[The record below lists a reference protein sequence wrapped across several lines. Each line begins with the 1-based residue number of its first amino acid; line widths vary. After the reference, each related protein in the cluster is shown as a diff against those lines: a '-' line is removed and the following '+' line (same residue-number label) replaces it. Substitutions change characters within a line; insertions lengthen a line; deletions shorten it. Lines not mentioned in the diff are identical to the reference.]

1 MDKTIR
7 RLTYSIFF
15 LLFFIIAPILTM
27 YAIGYRYDFKNGNLE
42 KNGAFY
48 VKSYPKGA
56 NIFIDGQKI
65 DKETPTQITS
75 VKSGTYNLMVKKN
88 LYAPWEKQLSV
99 YSGQTTFAEDIVLFL
114 NNREKSSLGAGSDNY
129 LLNRQENKY
138 AYIDAQKRLS
148 ITDIEQNKNFEI
160 FTFNIDYELIDWS
173 ADNQKIILKNK
184 NNYYIFDVNQRYI
197 YPLDIS
203 SVSKIIWENGSEDIL
218 YLKNQEIFRYDASQI
233 NNTTTESLNL
243 DKQIND
249 FAVKDNSLL
258 IQYSLEQN
266 NFVDQ
271 IDKDS
276 HQIIQTIS
284 DVGLGNLEL
293 VMAKDDYLIFSVGS
307 KLYIKSPNKNL
318 ISIPVTIVSLHD
330 DRLLIS
336 NGHEIILYNYKDD
349 WQELIDRS
357 TQIVSELMWHPNGSY
372 FIYEINGQ
380 TYLSEIDSR
389 DKRNIIEILND
400 PRKKNYLFNK
410 KGDKLF
416 ILTPEENFYLTIQ

>member
-7 RLTYSIFF
+7 RITYSIFF

-27 YAIGYRYDFKNGNLE
+27 YALGYRYDFKTGNLE

-48 VKSYPKGA
+48 VKSYPRGSD
-56 NIFIDGQKI
+56 IFIDGQKI
-65 DKETPTQITS
+65 DKKTPTQITS
-75 VKSGTYNLMVKKN
+75 IKAGTYKLMVKKD
-88 LYAPWEKQLSV
+88 LYAPWEKELTANP
-99 YSGQTTFAEDIVLFL
+99 GQTTFAEDIVLFL
-114 NNREKSSLGAGSDNY
+114 NNREKTTLGPGSSKSVV
-129 LLNRQENKY
+129 NRQENKY
-138 AYIDAQKRLS
+138 AYIDSQKRLS

-160 FTFNIDYELIDWS
+160 FEFDIDYELVDWS
-173 ADNQKIILKNK
+173 NDNQKIILKNQE
-184 NNYYIFDVNQRYI
+184 NYYIFDVNQRYV
-197 YPLDIS
+197 YPLNIK
-203 SVSKIIWENGSEDIL
+203 SVDKIIWGENPDDIF
-218 YLKNQEIFRYDASQI
+218 YLKNLTIFRYDASQI
-233 NNTTTESLNL
+233 KNTTTEAINI
-243 DKQIND
+243 DKKIND
-249 FAVKDNSLL
+249 FAIKDNSLV
-258 IQYSLEQN
+258 IQYTIEQN
-266 NFVDQ
+266 NFIDQ
-271 IDKDS
+271 LDKNNY
-276 HQIIQTIS
+276 QLIQTVS

-293 VMAKDDYLIFSVGS
+293 TIANDKYLIFSVGS
-307 KLYIKSPNKNL
+307 KLYIKSVDRNL
-318 ISIPVTIVSLHD
+318 ISIPVTIVSPHD

-400 PRKKNYLFNK
+400 PRKKNYIFNK